1 MKGSSQVEAA
11 PLFVLQGPR
20 RGTASRS
27 ASQLACLVVPGFKD
41 STYLRSISGELA
53 VEWCSLELFKIVP
66 VGSGESRISGRQP
79 C

>member
-11 PLFVLQGPR
+11 PFFMLQGPR
-20 RGTASRS
+20 RGIASRS
-27 ASQLACLVVPGFKD
+27 ASQMACLVVPGLQD

-53 VEWCSLELFKIVP
+53 MEWCSILLFKIVP
-66 VGSGESRISGRQP
+66 VESRESRISGRQL